1 MEKRTQRDKFTVH
14 TFYAGM
20 TGYVVFQNGTEVYH
34 GYSVDEIIDRFG
46 IHPDDMEEVSNG

>member
-46 IHPDDMEEVSNG
+46 IHPDDMEEVPNG